1 MNPAADVKGK
11 NILIT
16 GGASGIGATTATI
29 LAERGANVVISDIN
43 DAQGEALVSQLT
55 EKGHAIHYMRCDVA
69 NAASVE
75 AFFAFAQEKMGSIDV
90 VLNNA
95 GVDHKPSAMHE
106 ISEEDFDRNVAINL
120 KGVWFCMREAVK
132 YMVPNGGGHVINV
145 ASVAGLRSAPSIAA
159 YSAVKHGVI
168 GLTRSAA
175 HEYTKVNLR
184 FNAVCPSF
192 IDTPMVQN
200 VLTHLNEK
208 QRNGIVKASPMR
220 RLGKVE
226 EVATLIAWMASDES
240 SFVNGHEFRV
250 DGGMLA

>member
-11 NILIT
+11 NVLIT
-16 GGASGIGATTATI
+16 GGASGIGAMTASI

-43 DAQGEALVSQLT
+43 DAQGEALVSELT

-95 GVDHKPSAMHE
+95 GVDHKPSAIHE

-145 ASVAGLRSAPSIAA
+145 ASVAGLRSAPTIGA

-200 VLTHLNEK
+200 VLTHLNER
-208 QRNGIVKASPMR
+208 QRDNIVKASPMR